1 MLNISIIELSALRF
15 KSIVYLTNHPL
26 LNMLIPKK
34 KEFGCGDRGIGVGRG
49 VECRIIQRNKMV

>member
-34 KEFGCGDRGIGVGRG
+34 KFGCSDRGTGVGRG
-49 VECRIIQRNKMV
+49 VECRIIQRKKMV